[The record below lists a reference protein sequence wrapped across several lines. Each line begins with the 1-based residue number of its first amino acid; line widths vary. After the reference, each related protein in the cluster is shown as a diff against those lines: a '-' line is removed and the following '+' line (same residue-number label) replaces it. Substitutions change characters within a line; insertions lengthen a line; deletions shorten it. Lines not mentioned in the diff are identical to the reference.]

1 MSDEYNWTP
10 EAIEAAKEHVIRSAG
25 LGSIRAKAILDPI
38 KVKPIKVDPV
48 QEITR
53 QACQVLGTWYERDQN
68 LLHNFMRQAYE
79 LGRKDRDNG

>member
-38 KVKPIKVDPV
+38 KVDPV

-53 QACQVLGTWYERDQN
+53 QACQVLGTWYERD
-68 LLHNFMRQAYE
+68 
-79 LGRKDRDNG
+79 NG